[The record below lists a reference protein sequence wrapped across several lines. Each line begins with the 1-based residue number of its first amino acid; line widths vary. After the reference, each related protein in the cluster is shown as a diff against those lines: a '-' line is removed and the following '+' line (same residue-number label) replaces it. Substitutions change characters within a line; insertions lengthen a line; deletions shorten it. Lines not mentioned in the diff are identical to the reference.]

1 MSYASE
7 DRERHLERL
16 RAEYQEAFEEWAL
29 QVGRLQTVSGADPM
43 NCIATKEARQ
53 RAEAAEN
60 AYRETRD
67 LLARDLLAKN
77 MFAASR

>member
-16 RAEYQEAFEEWAL
+16 RAEYQQAFEEWAL
-29 QVGRLQTVSGADPM
+29 QVDRLQTVSGVDPT
-43 NCIATKEARQ
+43 NCATKEAR
-53 RAEAAEN
+53 RRVEAAEN

-77 MFAASR
+77 MFVASR